1 MDEPSFLERT
11 IREDERER
19 CALLAEALATRFEAS
34 AVRSRKD
41 GSYTTMSL
49 WPPFRSVTC
58 VKPNWEKHAQ
68 ALEAGAHALRY
79 AIARGC
85 REGWDPRKIKD
96 EPIMPTIFPDPSEA
110 STDR

>member
-1 MDEPSFLERT
+1 MSRDGVFERNV
-11 IREDERER
+11 REDERER

-34 AVRSRKD
+34 AARSRKD
-41 GSYTTMSL
+41 GSYTTMSI
-49 WPPFRSVTC
+49 WPPFRNVVC

-85 REGWDPRKIKD
+85 REGWDPRKVAD
-96 EPIMPTIFPDPSEA
+96 ETITPTVFPDPSEA